1 MINFSAS
8 HLATL
13 RGQSLCDPQTPT
25 SITLDSLTLKI
36 ASNFQ
41 KTDPNYPEALQQFTT
56 KIRHDK
62 AFREA
67 GITYHYD
74 TQKSQ
79 IYLQTTEDYFLVPI
93 YCKIQLF
100 YQNWKHFF
108 VVLLGIL
115 AVGNIYIWK
124 AWKGIRVRRR
134 AQMCYREI
142 LEDLQGKLKIRV
154 RDLKGRCGG
163 VEEVWGLVDRIRRG
177 DECVFVV
184 EEEWD
189 GVYEEM
195 WTLRAGGY

>member
-1 MINFSAS
+1 M
-8 HLATL
+8 
-13 RGQSLCDPQTPT
+13 
-25 SITLDSLTLKI
+25 
-36 ASNFQ
+36 
-41 KTDPNYPEALQQFTT
+41 
-56 KIRHDK
+56 
-62 AFREA
+62 
-67 GITYHYD
+67 
-74 TQKSQ
+74 
-79 IYLQTTEDYFLVPI
+79 
-93 YCKIQLF
+93 
-100 YQNWKHFF
+100 
-108 VVLLGIL
+108 
-115 AVGNIYIWK
+115 GNIYIWK

-134 AQMCYREI
+134 AQGCYREI